1 MSAGVRL
8 QKYLAMAGVGSR
20 RRCEEFI
27 VAGRVRVDGV
37 VVSELGARVDPS
49 RQRVEFDG
57 RRVQPEPMQTYLADK
72 PRGVLCTSADPEGR
86 PTIVE
91 WAVHAGANPRLRLYS
106 VGRLD
111 YDSEGLILL
120 TNDGE
125 LAQRLAHPRHHIEK
139 EYRAWTDRPVTRE
152 EIRAMLA
159 GIEDDGE
166 RLRALAVL
174 PEKTGARATCQI
186 ILGEGRRRHIRRM
199 LEHFG
204 LRVRRLRRIRI
215 GGLTRRDLR
224 GQALRAL
231 SAEEVAGLL
240 ASAKGATAGTPP
252 PSGN

>member
-1 MSAGVRL
+1 
-8 QKYLAMAGVGSR
+8 MAGVGSR

-125 LAQRLAHPRHHIEK
+125 LAQRLAHPRHH
-139 EYRAWTDRPVTRE
+139 T
-152 EIRAMLA
+152 
-159 GIEDDGE
+159 
-166 RLRALAVL
+166 LRMMVSGFGPWRYCRKKPAH
-174 PEKTGARATCQI
+174 
-186 ILGEGRRRHIRRM
+186 GRR
-199 LEHFG
+199 
-204 LRVRRLRRIRI
+204 
-215 GGLTRRDLR
+215 
-224 GQALRAL
+224 
-231 SAEEVAGLL
+231 AELFW
-240 ASAKGATAGTPP
+240 AKGGGGTFAVCWSISGCGCGGCGVSVSAG
-252 PSGN
+252 